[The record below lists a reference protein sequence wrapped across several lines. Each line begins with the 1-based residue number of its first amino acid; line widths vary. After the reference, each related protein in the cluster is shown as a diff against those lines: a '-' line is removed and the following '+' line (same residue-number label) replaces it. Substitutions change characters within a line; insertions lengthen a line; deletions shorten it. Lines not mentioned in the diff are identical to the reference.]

1 MSNFEELRIKNL
13 VAIKK
18 YDLAFQNF
26 KNKCEEHLKEI
37 KMLQEAAEI
46 LWAKISEI
54 YVFNGFNSFK
64 IKCSTNFSAKN
75 GWHLLISLWNNEV
88 IMRYAPAEKE
98 IIFPKKYHI
107 EKYKI
112 CEIYMFLTDHLQEIL
127 EDMAGRLV
135 KEYEGKKAFDTD

>member
-1 MSNFEELRIKNL
+1 MSNFEELKIKNL

-37 KMLQEAAEI
+37 KILQEAAEI
-46 LWAKISEI
+46 LWAKISET
-54 YVFNGFNSFK
+54 YDFNSFK
-64 IKCSTNFSAKN
+64 IKCSTNFSTEN

-98 IIFPKKYHI
+98 IIFPKIYHI

-112 CEIYMFLTDHLQEIL
+112 CEIYNILTAHLQEIL
-127 EDMAGRLV
+127 EGMAGHLV
-135 KEYEGKKAFDTD
+135 KAFNRLENKPG